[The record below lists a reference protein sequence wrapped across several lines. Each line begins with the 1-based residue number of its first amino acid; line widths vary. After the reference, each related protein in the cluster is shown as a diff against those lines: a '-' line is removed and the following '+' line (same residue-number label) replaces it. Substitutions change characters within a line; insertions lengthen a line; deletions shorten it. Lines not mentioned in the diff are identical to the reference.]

1 MKEWILLCTVAAFF
15 VFIRFILKKMGAFFQ
30 RESLFRQMK
39 NGETL
44 TAAVDFDADL
54 FGMRYNESHSASLR
68 RDFLRQPEKN
78 TTRRKVSRET
88 EVSAFFSGADVL
100 KSVVILTAASGLGFL
115 FQWMGFDE
123 SNIIMIYVLAVL
135 VISIV
140 TVNRIYSLVISIIS
154 VVLFNFLFTVPTFTL
169 KAYGGGYP
177 VTFLIM
183 FVCAFLTGTLTT
195 KMKTIAKESA
205 LSAFRTGILLE
216 TNQLLQQASD
226 SEAIL
231 ASTARQLTR
240 LLNRDIIIYPA
251 EQDQLKEPLVFSAGK
266 EAAADYLTETEKK
279 TARWVLSH
287 NRHAGAT
294 TCTHSD
300 ALCLYLAIRVSDFVY
315 GVVGI
320 AVGEQPLDSSEKNV
334 LLSVLGECALA
345 LENQKNALEKE
356 KAAILAKNEQLR
368 ADLLRAIS
376 HDLRTPLTSISGNAS
391 NLMSNGSSFDEE
403 TKQGIYQDIYDD
415 SMWLINLVENL
426 LSVTRLEEGRLNI
439 SISAE
444 LVEEVVQEAL
454 RHTKQLSRNHFIT
467 VRHENDLLLAKMDA
481 RLIVQVLINL
491 VDNAVKYTP
500 KGSHILIETCQKG
513 SLAVIT
519 VSDDGPGIPDE
530 NKKQVFDMFYSGSRR
545 IADSRRSLG
554 LGLSLC
560 KSIITAHGGTI
571 QVSDHPPHGTVFT
584 FTLPAEEVLLHE

>member
-1 MKEWILLCTVAAFF
+1 MKEWILLCTVAAFLIL
-15 VFIRFILKKMGAFFQ
+15 IRFILNKMGVFFQ
-30 RESLFRQMK
+30 REALFRQMK

-68 RDFLRQPEKN
+68 RDFLKQPEKN
-78 TTRRKVSRET
+78 TTHRKVSRKPK
-88 EVSAFFSGADVL
+88 VPALFSGTDIL

-135 VISIV
+135 VTSIV

-183 FVCAFLTGTLTT
+183 FVCAFLTGTLTI

-231 ASTARQLTR
+231 VSTARQLTR

-251 EQDQLKEPLVFSAGK
+251 EQDQLKEPLVFPAGK
-266 EAAADYLTETEKK
+266 EAAADYLTEAEKK

-300 ALCLYLAIRVSDFVY
+300 ALCLYLAIRVSDSVY

-320 AVGEQPLDSSEKNV
+320 AIGEQPLDSSEKNV

-454 RHTKQLSRNHFIT
+454 RHTKQLSRDHFIT

-513 SLAVIT
+513 PLAVIT

-571 QVSDHPPHGTVFT
+571 QVSDRPPHGTVFT